1 MPVHIADLRLTINP
15 QKVTMSHFGII
26 AGALNDTWKWLEKDL
41 TLITI
46 PWAGHFVQQDAAEF
60 VTKNMVR
67 WLSQ

>member
-1 MPVHIADLRLTINP
+1 
-15 QKVTMSHFGII
+15 MSHFGII